1 MNTYKVSFL
10 GWDYNYGDKD
20 AIEFEVKAWSQ
31 EEARKKVIADRSFR
45 VLSEIDVD
53 LVSYYSE
60 ADHDEMELRI
70 EQGI

>member
-10 GWDYNYGDKD
+10 GWDYSYGDKD
-20 AIEFEVKAWSQ
+20 VIEFEVKAWSE

-60 ADHDEMELRI
+60 ADHDEMELRM